1 MTFSAPVLSPFEAAI
16 DDRPGRLV
24 AAARD
29 LANESGSANF
39 TVAQVALRAGLSL
52 KSFYRCFR
60 SKDDLLVALLA
71 AESQI
76 GAAFLRE
83 LISGRPDPLR
93 AFVDE
98 LFAMALLPES
108 AGYAGVL
115 VREHRRLV
123 EHRPDEIR
131 AALAPLTDVI
141 AAHLDSADPSRDAR
155 TVFGVLLG
163 GFHDVVLGRVDD
175 VGEYA
180 AYLYGFCAHGWKG
193 R

>member
-1 MTFSAPVLSPFEAAI
+1 MTFSAVPPVPLLVF
-16 DDRPGRLV
+16 DDRPERLV

-29 LANESGSANF
+29 LANETGSAAF
-39 TVAQVALRAGLSL
+39 TVVQVAERAGLSL

-60 SKDDLLVALLA
+60 SKDELLVALLA
-71 AESQI
+71 AESRI
-76 GAAFLRE
+76 GAELMRE
-83 LISGRPDPLR
+83 LISGRADPLR

-115 VREHRRLV
+115 VREHRRLA
-123 EHRPDEIR
+123 EHRPDEVD

-141 AAHLDSADPSRDAR
+141 AAHIASADPHRDAR
-155 TVFGVLLG
+155 TTFGVLLG

-180 AYLYGFCAHGWKG
+180 DYLYGFCARGWQD